1 MSQSVLFLAL
11 HLVGL
16 LVCLAIGPWRRPAL
30 CSALAFPVGLA
41 VVVLLALL
49 LLMVGVPYSGW
60 TLGGAAAAAVAASI
74 ISIRRRDVSRRT
86 MAVCAAWTVAFA
98 AVVVPLTNV
107 DLVVMSN
114 DSHIFVMLGKVIG
127 WDGELAPDVFAQ
139 LDHWGVFQIV
149 AQSMT
154 ELTRQDFLYS
164 LPLVLGLSFI
174 PVFSLTLGQALAAP
188 GATRWRRVAVVALVT
203 AALFTINMV
212 GSHLFYLHTNLSAA
226 VYLTIFAVLFWL
238 GETEG
243 DATYVPVAFISLA
256 AFALQR
262 TETPLAALLF
272 LPLTV
277 LGSSQLPRRSITVWL
292 GVFTAVVGLWYEAL
306 AQNLSAV
313 PGFLTP
319 TRCRLVWVALLVFY
333 GWWLASN
340 RRPIARINRWMP
352 AIVAGL
358 VALALAATFIA
369 KPGHM
374 ATSAAIWARTLL
386 GLPFWGQAWYAIVA
400 LVLLGLLMP
409 APRFRQVFVIGIPVS
424 FAFILIL
431 AVGRIPYRGYVDD
444 SANRMTLHALPL
456 IFWYLG
462 LKAKALLDGGG
473 GREAAG

>member
-16 LVCLAIGPWRRPAL
+16 LVCLAIGPHRRPAL

-41 VVVLLALL
+41 VIVLLALL
-49 LLMVGVPYSGW
+49 LLIAGIPYSAW
-60 TLGGAAAAAVAASI
+60 TLGGAAAVAVSASI
-74 ISIRRRDVSRRT
+74 VSIRRREPSRRT
-86 MAVCAAWTVAFA
+86 MTVCAAWTLGFA
-98 AVVVPLTNV
+98 AVVVPLTDVN
-107 DLVVMSN
+107 LVVMSH
-114 DSHIFVMLGKVIG
+114 DSHIFVVLGKVIA
-127 WDGELAPDVFAQ
+127 WDHELAADVFVR

-149 AQSMT
+149 AQSMAAF
-154 ELTRQDFLYS
+154 TRQDFLYA

-174 PVFSLTLGQALAAP
+174 PVFALTLGQALAAP
-188 GATRWRRVAVVALVT
+188 GASRRRLIAVVALVT
-203 AALFTINMV
+203 AGLFTINMV
-212 GSHLFYLHTNLSAA
+212 GNSHLFYLHTNLSAA
-226 VYLTIFAVLFWL
+226 VFLTIFVVLFWL
-238 GETEG
+238 GESEG
-243 DATYVPVAFISLA
+243 DATYVPIAFISLA

-277 LGSSQLPRRSITVWL
+277 LGSSQLPRRSITLWL
-292 GVFTAVVGLWYEAL
+292 GVFTAVVGLWYEVL
-306 AQNLSAV
+306 AQNLSAN

-319 TRCRLVWVALLVFY
+319 TRCRLVWVALLAFY
-333 GWWLASN
+333 GWWLASSW
-340 RRPIARINRWMP
+340 RPIARFNRLMP
-352 AIVAGL
+352 AIVAGI
-358 VALALAATFIA
+358 VALALAAAFIA

-374 ATSAAIWARTLL
+374 ATSASVWSRTLL

-409 APRFRQVFVIGIPVS
+409 ASRFRQVFVVGIPVS
-424 FAFILIL
+424 FAFILLL

-473 GREAAG
+473 REAAG